1 MSFATPAIVAS
12 ATPYPVLLVG
22 DQAPSSTSGFA
33 ESDRFTLDLAGT
45 PYLVRGCGRV
55 VGDQVRFHEK
65 DVANSGKD
73 IRVWS
78 VTRHDDG
85 TFTAQHEAAF

>member
-1 MSFATPAIVAS
+1 MTFATPEIVAS

-22 DQAPSSTSGFA
+22 DQAPSSLSAFA
-33 ESDRFTLDLAGT
+33 ESDGFTLDRAGT
-45 PYLVRGCGRV
+45 PYQVHGCGRV

-65 DVANSGKD
+65 DVANGGKD

-85 TFTAQHEAAF
+85 SFTAQHAAAF